1 MLMVLVQQEEDRM
14 LYGKMKSPIGDL
26 TLVGS
31 GDQLEMIGFPE
42 GKGVIRVQPEW
53 RREDSAFG
61 NVVEQIDDYFA
72 GDRKTFEL
80 SLKPSGTEFQLE
92 VLKALTAI
100 PYGQTVSYKEIA
112 RAIGRPKA
120 VRAVGAANGRNPLP
134 IVIPCHRV
142 IGSDGS
148 LTGFGGGIEA
158 KLYLLGLE
166 SRDVHHSSP

>member
-1 MLMVLVQQEEDRM
+1 M

-31 GDQLEMIGFPE
+31 GDQLEMIGFPK
-42 GKGVIRVQPEW
+42 GKGVIRVLPDW

-61 NVVEQIDDYFA
+61 NVAEQIDDYFA

-92 VLKALTAI
+92 VLKALTDI
-100 PYGQTVSYKEIA
+100 PYGQTISYKEIA

-148 LTGFGGGIEA
+148 LTGFGGGLEA
-158 KLYLLGLE
+158 KVYLLGLE
-166 SRDVHHSSP
+166 ARDVHHSSP

>member
-1 MLMVLVQQEEDRM
+1 M

-31 GDQLEMIGFPE
+31 GDQLEMIGFPK
-42 GKGVIRVQPEW
+42 GRGVIRVLPDW

-61 NVVEQIDDYFA
+61 NAAEQIDAYFA

-92 VLKALTAI
+92 VLKALTDI

-148 LTGFGGGIEA
+148 LTGFGGGLEA
-158 KLYLLGLE
+158 KVYLLGLE
-166 SRDVHHSSP
+166 ARDVHHSSP